1 MANTVEAVVSFQ
13 YLGDLTKLS
22 EDDLER
28 AGYYVGYP
36 CAHGHTIRKQDQHW
50 CYECVH
56 KIVSNIC
63 GFDLNYLDARYKHK
77 YATIWD
83 SIETGKTVDCWRPKR
98 SNQKE
103 LKRVCMPSYRAAYS
117 KQAAENVTLHKAIYQ
132 CAWGDVGT
140 LSVTRTCGN
149 KQCFNPLH
157 MVSSFNR
164 TTPPQ
169 VIAPFE
175 PEFKANKL
183 VFYAQQQE
191 AGTLSSFLKRQY
203 KFSITK
209 PELLKETEE

>member
-1 MANTVEAVVSFQ
+1 MAKVIEAVVSFQ

-22 EDDLER
+22 EDDLEQ

-36 CAHGHTIRKQDQHW
+36 CAHGHTIRRQDQHW

-83 SIETGKTVDCWRPKR
+83 SIEIGNTNDCWLPKR
-98 SNQKE
+98 STHKE

-117 KQAAENVTLHKAIYQ
+117 KQAAENVTLHKAVYQ

-140 LSVTRTCGN
+140 LSVTRTCGS
-149 KQCFNPLH
+149 QLP
-157 MVSSFNR
+157 SQS
-164 TTPPQ
+164 
-169 VIAPFE
+169 
-175 PEFKANKL
+175 
-183 VFYAQQQE
+183 Y
-191 AGTLSSFLKRQY
+191 
-203 KFSITK
+203 
-209 PELLKETEE
+209 